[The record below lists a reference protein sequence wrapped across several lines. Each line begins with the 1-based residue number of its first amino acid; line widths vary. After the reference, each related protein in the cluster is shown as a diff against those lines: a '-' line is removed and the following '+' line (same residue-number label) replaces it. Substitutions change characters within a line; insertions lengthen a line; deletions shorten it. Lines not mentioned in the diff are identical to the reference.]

1 VPRWITSSETPQ
13 QGRAR
18 VLPMPRKFPVYLSQE
33 QVDQWVP
40 ALLAYQ
46 HATDV
51 LSHDPTRDQAYRM
64 ATEIRRQCCD
74 RSGASD
80 PFPEL
85 PHIPGIIESRGRKR
99 GWK

>member
-1 VPRWITSSETPQ
+1 V
-13 QGRAR
+13 R
-18 VLPMPRKFPVYLSQE
+18 VLSMPRKFPVYLSQE
-33 QVDQWVP
+33 QVDQWIP

-74 RSGASD
+74 RSGAAD

-85 PHIPGIIESRGRKR
+85 PHIPAGSESQGRKR
-99 GWK
+99 GCK